1 MHLLFTYL
9 IPVVPLV
16 VSLDGM
22 VSSVR
27 TRTGE
32 EVKAMVDRVL
42 NEKGELG
49 QWDVIWGSEWHTWP
63 IGEMS
68 WVVGL
73 KRSDSRA

>member
-9 IPVVPLV
+9 LPVIPLV
-16 VSLDGM
+16 VSFDGM
-22 VSSVR
+22 VSSLR

-32 EVKAMVDRVL
+32 EVKVMVDRVL
-42 NEKGELG
+42 SEKEDVGE
-49 QWDVIWGSEWHTWP
+49 WDVIWGTEWHTWP

-73 KRSDSRA
+73 KRSHGRT